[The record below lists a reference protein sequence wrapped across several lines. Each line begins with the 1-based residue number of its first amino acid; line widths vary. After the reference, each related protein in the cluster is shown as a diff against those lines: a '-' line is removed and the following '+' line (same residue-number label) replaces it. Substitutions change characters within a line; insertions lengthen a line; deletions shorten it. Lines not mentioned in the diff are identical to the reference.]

1 MTFVTILYAA
11 MFYFAAA
18 ILFVGLAYRIYE
30 YATIPAPLKI
40 PTPPAPMTQK
50 GVAVRIFREVVFF
63 ESLFSATKWTWLFS
77 WLFHLA
83 LLLAAFRHLK
93 YFTDPVWFWVS
104 FELVQVAG
112 HYAAYMMLFGLLGL
126 FARRVF
132 VDRVRYISSP
142 SDYLIL
148 VLTIAI
154 AGSGLMMK
162 WFPSD
167 ILAIKLF
174 FVGLLTFNFSELPAD
189 TMLLI
194 HLSLVIALMIIFPY
208 SKLLHAP
215 GLFFSP
221 TRNQVDNARSK
232 RHLANWA
239 KRIESNK

>member
-1 MTFVTILYAA
+1 M
-11 MFYFAAA
+11 
-18 ILFVGLAYRIYE
+18 
-30 YATIPAPLKI
+30 
-40 PTPPAPMTQK
+40 
-50 GVAVRIFREVVFF
+50 
-63 ESLFSATKWTWLFS
+63 
-77 WLFHLA
+77 
-83 LLLAAFRHLK
+83 
-93 YFTDPVWFWVS
+93 
-104 FELVQVAG
+104 QVAG
-112 HYAAYMMLFGLLGL
+112 HYAAYLMLAGLLGL

-132 VDRVRYISSP
+132 VDRVRYISVP

-148 VLTIAI
+148 VLIIAI

-174 FVGLLTFNFSELPAD
+174 FTGLLTFNFSELPSD
-189 TMLLI
+189 TVLLI

-232 RHLANWA
+232 RHVAGWA
-239 KRIESNK
+239 KKMESSK

>member
-1 MTFVTILYAA
+1 
-11 MFYFAAA
+11 
-18 ILFVGLAYRIYE
+18 
-30 YATIPAPLKI
+30 
-40 PTPPAPMTQK
+40 MTQR

-77 WLFHLA
+77 WIFHLA

-93 YFTDPVWFWVS
+93 YFTDPVWSWVS
-104 FELVQVAG
+104 SELVQVSG
-112 HYAAYMMLFGLLGL
+112 HYAVYLMLAGLLGL

-132 VDRVRYISSP
+132 VDRVRYISVP

-148 VLTIAI
+148 VLIIAI

-174 FVGLLTFNFSELPAD
+174 FTGLLTFNISELPSD
-189 TMLLI
+189 TVLLI

-232 RHLANWA
+232 RHVADWA
-239 KRIESNK
+239 KKMESSK